1 MSAYLEGHVAMVQL
15 KARPASAQTP
25 QQGRVCIMCVSLALG
40 GLLGSTWE
48 RHIKGMQSERCSL
61 RGCACLV

>member
-1 MSAYLEGHVAMVQL
+1 
-15 KARPASAQTP
+15 
-25 QQGRVCIMCVSLALG
+25 MCVSLALG